1 MIQKNHKVNLV
12 VNNQMVELENEKS
25 LNLRMNNILYD
36 PTKISSTQA
45 EYSFSFD
52 IPITPNNTR
61 IFDFAN
67 ILSKVNK
74 FTKLYE
80 AVVYGDGNEIFRGQ
94 LKIASIEDSRFKCNL
109 VSVKVNKIEDIFG
122 DSTMNQIS
130 WYVPYEGID
139 TIDSVN
145 KDMTTNYYFP
155 LVCYGV
161 FQKKPRATYANE
173 YNAYS
178 SKYLFDK
185 YNLWYAET
193 FTPSVKLTELIKK
206 MFEQKGYNVTGDI
219 FEDDIAK
226 DIYLSTHLA
235 DKQIPVYNIGNPI
248 LGAIDVNFKMWTGAS
263 WRYQDADGKV
273 FSSGHTSH
281 SSLGYNLTYPYD
293 YAGYVDGSKT
303 YNFTQVSIT
312 DVFDIASKFNKESPD
327 QRPGIKLLYGTEFSQ
342 NNDNLYRDGYIV
354 IPADG
359 AYKIEMDIDIDIS
372 QNIAQEG
379 ALFYEGGKQVQK
391 TVAHSWEGM
400 PVEVQLVRNCTDTEL
415 IHGFD
420 GKVYS
425 VYPHEA
431 PNTVQTNTTGT
442 NTGSGRPDPGGGR
455 PGNMGQG
462 SGTYRGSRSIAPY
475 GVYETD
481 PDTPDPEDFNMGF
494 MPKQGFMLCYDQLAN
509 PNFIA
514 GFSSI
519 GNCPAVIKNG
529 YSWSSEVDT
538 EMYSRYNCGGY
549 YGVNW
554 NGENSEYN
562 WKSTTFNSNNYPGAA
577 LDLVEDNGA
586 FKKKCHLSCV
596 VWLKRNDL
604 LSLKVVRRQ
613 YEGGTYVEDKWPNRE
628 LQYHPVYDAIVSGKL
643 SIKAYSPN
651 MGDLMATDLNYN
663 NDTKFD
669 KQLNLGQFLNK
680 EVKQSD
686 FVNNFI
692 KAFNLTVQQNGN
704 NVNLNKNYIDFT
716 RMLTPINLDNR
727 VYNKNITIEPI
738 DYPSSM
744 RINYNIDDEEAG
756 FYNSVPY
763 PEINYDN
770 WKDYADV
777 GSEKIELTSNEDAQE
792 SDVSLT
798 NSYTWY
804 ANFKYNKY
812 ADDNTTILNVINL
825 SLPIISKDEYMI
837 ENYKYEESMK
847 VDGKGLPQ
855 RWWFRQPVNMDVQ
868 FKTVNNAFVNPS
880 IPTNTKDGFTLN
892 YKNYDNTLLTRY
904 FNITAYTSSDMI
916 EFECYLS
923 PDEYIL
929 LKKGAPIQI
938 NSDIYY
944 TCSITGFDPSGLN
957 AAKIKAMKKI

>member
-12 VNNQMVELENEKS
+12 VNNQIVELENEKT

-52 IPITPNNTR
+52 IPITPKNTR

-161 FQKKPRATYANE
+161 FQKKPRATYSNE
-173 YNAYS
+173 YNAYT

-235 DKQIPVYNIGNPI
+235 DKQIPIYNVGNPTQ
-248 LGAIDVNFKMWTGAS
+248 GAIEVNFKMWTGKWRNFGTHAS
-263 WRYQDADGKV
+263 
-273 FSSGHTSH
+273 SSYVHNLS
-281 SSLGYNLTYPYD
+281 YNLMYPYD

-303 YNFTQVSIT
+303 YNFKQVMIT
-312 DVFDIASKFNKESPD
+312 EAFKTAYEYQASMPHD
-327 QRPGIKLLYGTEFSQ
+327 TRLDYLYGTEFSQ

-359 AYKIEMDIDIDIS
+359 AYKIEMDINIDIS
-372 QNIAQEG
+372 DNEAQEG
-379 ALFYEGGKQVQK
+379 ALIYEGGQQIQK
-391 TVAHSWEGM
+391 TVSHSWEGM
-400 PVEVQLVRNCTDTEL
+400 PVEVQLTRNCNDTEL
-415 IHGFD
+415 IHGYD
-420 GKVYS
+420 GKICT

-431 PNTVQTNTTGT
+431 PNTAQTNTTGT
-442 NTGSGRPDPGGGR
+442 RPSGTGPGGTR

-462 SGTYRGSRSIAPY
+462 SGNRGRRSIKPY
-475 GVYETD
+475 GAYETD

-509 PNFIA
+509 PNFIC

-519 GNCPAVIKNG
+519 GNCPSVIKNG
-529 YSWSSEVDT
+529 YSWSSETDV
-538 EMYSRYNCGGY
+538 EMHSRYNCGGY

-554 NGENSEYN
+554 DGENSVYN
-562 WKSTTFNSNNYPGAA
+562 WKSTTFNSNNYPGAP
-577 LDLVEDNGA
+577 LDLVQDNGA
-586 FKKKCHLSCV
+586 FKKKCHVSCV
-596 VWLKRNDL
+596 VWLNRNDM
-604 LSLKVVRRQ
+604 LSLKVVERM
-613 YEGGTYVEDKWPNRE
+613 YEGATYKEDSWPNRE
-628 LQYHPVYDAIVSGKL
+628 MQYDPHYFSVVSGSVKV
-643 SIKAYSPN
+643 SAYSPN
-651 MGDLMATDLNYN
+651 VGDLTSTDLNYN

-669 KQLNLGQFLNK
+669 KDLNLGQFLNK

-727 VYNKNITIEPI
+727 VYNKNIAIEPI

-744 RINYNIDDEEAG
+744 QINYNIDDEEAG

-777 GSEKIELTSNEDAQE
+777 GSEKVQLTSNEDAQE

-868 FKTVNNAFVNPS
+868 FETVNNAFVNPS
-880 IPTNTKDGFTLN
+880 IPINTKDGFTLN
-892 YKNYDNTLLTRY
+892 YKNDDNTLLTRY

-944 TCSITGFDPSGLN
+944 TCSITGYDPSGN
-957 AAKIKAMKKI
+957 NRTKIKAMKKV